1 MRPIQKNISVTGAS
15 TGPWYPLDIYNPNQV
30 TTISVNLLS
39 GSANYSVEYTNED
52 PFDTTITQLAQAHPA
67 DRRDGQPDGVH
78 DDPDARRA
86 PQYGVWHRRA
96 SPDRHSAVH
105 RVRTR
110 LCTTCRSISW
120 FVVPRP
126 I

>member
-52 PFDTTITQLAQAHPA
+52 PFDTNITQLAQAHPVA
-67 DRRDGQPDGVH
+67 ALTGATASQT
-78 DDPDARRA
+78 AFTTTLMRA
-86 PQYGVWHRRA
+86 VRLNTA
-96 SPDRHSAVH
+96 SG
-105 RVRTR
+105 TGELR
-110 LCTTCRSISW
+110 LTVTQQST
-120 FVVPRP
+120 V
-126 I
+126 